1 MSMALA
7 ALLVLLL
14 CTACH
19 SEPAE
24 SGSTDSRPSGG
35 AESVGDRSDGASE
48 AGSAAESENNG
59 ESGDVTEDGSAVSV
73 DGTTAVVPPGSSGGA
88 VTPGS
93 TAGNGGSVPAG
104 TTACGGGTAGGKVTQ
119 ATKSTTRT
127 TAGTKETI
135 PPRPDVDTDHLSLT
149 PNEEEADYLCAST
162 SKNAAN
168 ENYRRIN
175 YCLQM
180 FNRVYLEPGATFLI
194 EKSIS
199 LIGDM
204 ELTSSSGN
212 RPTLKLTR
220 RCNEVVKVEGKNNRL
235 SNLILNYNNMY
246 YSASNPCQAVMTLSG
261 QNNIVSRCDLLGGDK
276 PQRKVA
282 AADKGLSRMTGVFF
296 LGAGSTGNTVQDCVL
311 RNCYYGA
318 IFQDVMTREKNTNTL
333 LRCDILYNRAD
344 GITFPGYGIV
354 RDSKIH
360 HNGYDCLNG
369 TPPIPGAG
377 IYCQEAYKGA
387 LIEGNQIYANNGFN
401 IDLNGGS
408 GFVIKNNRIYDPGWR
423 DYPEAE
429 DYKHVTYSNGIS
441 VVLSNMSNCT
451 VSGNTIENN
460 LDISRSADMYAGD
473 PNGYYHADGAKDF
486 SDLPGGGNTVV
497 AFVLANYH
505 GYFKSYGNVIEDNTI
520 KADPPSAKLTGIG
533 LVVCRNSGY
542 KDNAKT
548 WTEKT
553 ANLIRNNDLSKCDVG
568 SVRLGKNRYSGN
580 TDDSKH
586 TGDPLKNDG
595 KYFF

>member
-1 MSMALA
+1 MKRIGILALA
-7 ALLVLLL
+7 MCMVLLL
-14 CTACH
+14 CTACQNG
-19 SEPAE
+19 PA
-24 SGSTDSRPSGG
+24 D
-35 AESVGDRSDGASE
+35 ASE
-48 AGSAAESENNG
+48 AESRTSSGADESSADAPSADAAD
-59 ESGDVTEDGSAVSV
+59 SGDSSADAVSEDSAPTADSTAVTDGS
-73 DGTTAVVPPGSSGGA
+73 
-88 VTPGS
+88 TPAGS
-93 TAGNGGSVPAG
+93 TAGGGGGADSGSGTAG
-104 TTACGGGTAGGKVTQ
+104 TTSRQNGTSAGGKGTQ
-119 ATKSTTRT
+119 TTKSTSRT
-127 TAGTKETI
+127 TAGTKATI
-135 PPRPDVDTDHLSLT
+135 PPRPDVDTNHLSLT
-149 PNEEEADYLCAST
+149 PDENEADYLCAST
-162 SKNAAN
+162 SKDAAA

-180 FNRVYLEPGATFLI
+180 YNRVYLEPGATFLI

-199 LIGDM
+199 IIGDM
-204 ELTSSSGN
+204 ELTSYPDK

-220 RCNEVVKVEGKNNRL
+220 RSNEVVKVEGKNNRI

-261 QNNIVSRCDLLGGDK
+261 QNNIVSNCDMLGGDK

-296 LGAGSTGNTVQDCVL
+296 LSASSTGNVVQDCVL

-318 IFQDVMTREKNTNTL
+318 IFQDVMTKEKNTNTL

-377 IYCQEAYKGA
+377 IYCEQAYNGA

-401 IDLNGGS
+401 IDLNGGA
-408 GFVIKNNRIYDPGWR
+408 GFVIKNNHVYDPGWR

-441 VVLSNMSNCT
+441 VVLSNMSGCT

-505 GYFKSYGNVIEDNTI
+505 GYFRSYGNVIEGNTI
-520 KADPPSAKLTGIG
+520 KADPPSSKLTGIG

-548 WTEKT
+548 WSEQT
-553 ANLIRNNDLSKCDVG
+553 ANLIKNNDLSKCDVG

-580 TDDSKH
+580 TDDGGH
-586 TGDPLKNDG
+586 TGDSLKNDG